1 MAVPSV
7 PCHQI
12 SEGISFRSAVDR
24 SHILQPLIEEEDTLI
39 VFLGEPRD
47 LTLLCSSTAGQSW
60 GTPDSWMGSRRSGPL
75 DNPFIVVQKYT
86 LLGVPDET

>member
-47 LTLLCSSTAGQSW
+47 LTLLCSSTVGQSW
-60 GTPDSWMGSRRSGPL
+60 GTLILEWITGGL
-75 DNPFIVVQKYT
+75 A
-86 LLGVPDET
+86 LLTVLS